1 MDVKD
6 LIIDIADKYSDG
18 DDINYSQTDLFVSEV
33 ENIFNENEIEYKIEQ
48 EKISEILDE
57 EISVVAISWIDEYG
71 LQMLIYKSNRQG
83 NCQA

>member
-6 LIIDIADKYSDG
+6 LIIDVADKYSDG
-18 DDINYSQTDLFVSEV
+18 DDINYSQVDLFVSEV

-57 EISVVAISWIDEYG
+57 EISVVAISWYEYG
-71 LQMLIYKSNRQG
+71 LQMLIYK
-83 NCQA
+83 ATK